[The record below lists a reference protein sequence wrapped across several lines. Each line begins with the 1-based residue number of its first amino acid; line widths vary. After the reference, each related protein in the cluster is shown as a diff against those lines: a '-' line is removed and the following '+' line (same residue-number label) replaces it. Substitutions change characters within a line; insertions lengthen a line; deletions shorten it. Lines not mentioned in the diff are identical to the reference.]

1 MGDGVAL
8 LETGVGWSLE
18 ERVEDLEGLE
28 GLEGEEGEEGRC
40 A

>member
-8 LETGVGWSLE
+8 LETEVGWSLE
-18 ERVEDLEGLE
+18 ERVEGWEGC
-28 GLEGEEGEEGRC
+28 EGEEGEEGRC

>member
-8 LETGVGWSLE
+8 LETGVGWGLGESM
-18 ERVEDLEGLE
+18 EGLE

>member
-8 LETGVGWSLE
+8 LETGVGWRLE
-18 ERVEDLEGLE
+18 ERVEGLE

>member
-1 MGDGVAL
+1 MVDGVAL
-8 LETGVGWSLE
+8 LETRVGWSLE
-18 ERVEDLEGLE
+18 ESMEGLE

>member
-8 LETGVGWSLE
+8 LETEVGWSLE
-18 ERVEDLEGLE
+18 ERVEGLEGLE